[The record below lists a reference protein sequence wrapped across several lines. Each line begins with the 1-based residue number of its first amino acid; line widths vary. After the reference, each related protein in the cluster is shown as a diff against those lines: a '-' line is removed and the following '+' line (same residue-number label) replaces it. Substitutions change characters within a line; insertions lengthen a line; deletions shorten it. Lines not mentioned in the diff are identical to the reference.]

1 MRKLSNALFTTLT
14 RLDGCRFKGFLTT
27 PLKEDNVFNRVL
39 SVKKPALVKV
49 GDVVNGPGGTKMLLL
64 DHPDDQEWNTNFRVA
79 FINAQYTWERQVK
92 VIDPVARVAKDFQKI
107 EIGKIYAYLFS
118 PKDVQI
124 GLMHDTQYSFYTG
137 E

>member
-1 MRKLSNALFTTLT
+1 VAPEHVLEAL
-14 RLDGCRFKGFLTT
+14 R
-27 PLKEDNVFNRVL
+27 
-39 SVKKPALVKV
+39 
-49 GDVVNGPGGTKMLLL
+49 L

-137 E
+137 EPVLEGDLVGGKIVKKVMDSLGVKLVHVS